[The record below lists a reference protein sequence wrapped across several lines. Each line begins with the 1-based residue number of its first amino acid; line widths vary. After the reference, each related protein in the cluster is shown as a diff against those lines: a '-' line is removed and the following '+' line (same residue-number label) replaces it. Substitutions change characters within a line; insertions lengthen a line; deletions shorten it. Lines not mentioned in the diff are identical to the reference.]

1 MKSLRKGIGR
11 IATAVILVMPFV
23 GCEPIISDTFK
34 KGIRYGVVEEKDL
47 DEISGIVTSRRFPGV
62 LWVHNDGGKGNFH
75 AVSTNGQDVARF
87 RLEADLE
94 DLEDM
99 AAGSGPGTGSD
110 FLYLGDIGD
119 NKRKRKFIR
128 VYRFPEPDVNLS
140 LKSDKRIKIRN
151 YEVMKLRYPSKP
163 RDAEALL
170 IDPLNDDV
178 LIVTK
183 QGRRA
188 EVYRSAAQHWN
199 SENVVA
205 LEKIAEFLFGGV
217 SGADISSDGTQ
228 IILRRENAA
237 RLWMRPA
244 QESIAEVLRG
254 PFEAVPVIGPPRE
267 RNGESIAFTPNGFG
281 YYTIGE
287 GKREA
292 IYFFDS
298 SRKEIH
304 E

>member
-23 GCEPIISDTFK
+23 GCEPGISNTFK
-34 KGIRYGVVEEKDL
+34 NGIRYGVVEEKDL

-75 AVSTNGQDVARF
+75 AVSTNGQVVARF
-87 RLEADLE
+87 RLEADVE
-94 DLEDM
+94 DMEDM
-99 AAGSGPGTGSD
+99 AAGSGSGFGAKY
-110 FLYLGDIGD
+110 LYLGDIGD
-119 NKRKRKFIR
+119 NERKRKFIR
-128 VYRFPEPDVNLS
+128 VYRIREPDVNLRR
-140 LKSDKRIKIRN
+140 KSDKRIKIRN
-151 YEVMKLRYPSKP
+151 YEVMRLRYPTRL

-170 IDPLNDDV
+170 IDPLNEDV

-183 QGRRA
+183 QGARA
-188 EVYRSAAQHWN
+188 EIYRAAAQHWN
-199 SENVVA
+199 SESVVS
-205 LEKIAEFLFGGV
+205 LEKIAEVAFGGV
-217 SGADISSDGTQ
+217 SGGDITSDGTQ

-237 RLWMRPA
+237 RHWRRSS

-254 PFEAVPVIGPPRE
+254 PFEAVPVIGPPTE
-267 RNGESIAFTPNGFG
+267 QNGESIAFEPNGAG

-292 IYFFDS
+292 IYFFS
-298 SRKEIH
+298 SSPLSAGN
-304 E
+304 